1 MAAGIESW
9 LSEVAI
15 VPFNFAP
22 NGWSLCQGQLMA
34 ISTNTALFSLLGT
47 QYGGN
52 GTSTF
57 ALPNM
62 NGAVLVGSGIS
73 SADGNNYYVGQTGGA
88 ATTTLTT
95 LNLPAHT
102 HATTNPLGMPT
113 GSGSGSANTHT
124 PVNTYP
130 AQGGGNL
137 YAATGGGASNIPME
151 SSAVTVGSTGSGV
164 PYSNLQAYL
173 GMYYIIAQQGIFPP
187 R

>member
-22 NGWSLCQGQLMA
+22 SGWALCQGQLLS
-34 ISTNTALFSLLGT
+34 ISANTALFSLLGT

-57 ALPNM
+57 GLPNM

-73 SADGNNYYVGQTGGA
+73 TADGNNYYVGQTGGA

-113 GSGSGSANTHT
+113 GSGGANTHT
-124 PVNTYP
+124 PVDHFP
-130 AQGGGNL
+130 AQGTGNL
-137 YAATGGGASNIPME
+137 YAATSGGASNIPMD
-151 SSAVTVGSTGSGV
+151 SSAVTVGPTGGGV
-164 PYSNLQAYL
+164 AYSNLQAYL
-173 GMYYIIAQQGIFPP
+173 GMYFVIAQQGIFPP
-187 R
+187 RS